1 MNMVTYLHMIYPD
14 SKLEEK
20 LWGEGYEVVVG
31 IDEVGR
37 GPLAGPVA
45 AGAVAFTKDCKVVE
59 GVRDSKTLSVRQKN
73 SLYDQIKNT
82 VKGYGVGMVSEK
94 EIDEIGIQMAV
105 LKAMTLALRQVE
117 EMIGRRAD
125 YLIVDGVNVELI
137 GEYPTMKMSKGDQ
150 KHYSIS
156 AASILAKVDRDNLM
170 IKYSE
175 KYPEY
180 GFERNM
186 GYGTK
191 EHMDALKEYGVCDI
205 HRRSYRPVAKCV
217 KEGI

>member
-1 MNMVTYLHMIYPD
+1 MNMVTYLYMIYPD
-14 SKLEEK
+14 TKLEQK
-20 LWGEGYEVVVG
+20 LWDEGYDTVVG

-45 AGAVAFTKDCKVVE
+45 AGAVAFTRECKVVE
-59 GVRDSKTLSVRQKN
+59 GVRDSKTLSEKQRN
-73 SLYDQIKNT
+73 ELYEEIKES

-117 EMIGRRAD
+117 KMIGYKAS
-125 YLIVDGVNVELI
+125 YLLIDGANVELVR
-137 GEYPTMKMSKGDQ
+137 EYPTMKMSKGDLH
-150 KHYSIS
+150 HYSIS

-170 IKYSE
+170 IGYSKE
-175 KYPEY
+175 YPEY
-180 GFERNM
+180 GFQRNM

-191 EHMDALKEYGVCDI
+191 EHMEALKQCGVCDI
-205 HRRSYRPVAKCV
+205 HRRSYKPVAECMV
-217 KEGI
+217 